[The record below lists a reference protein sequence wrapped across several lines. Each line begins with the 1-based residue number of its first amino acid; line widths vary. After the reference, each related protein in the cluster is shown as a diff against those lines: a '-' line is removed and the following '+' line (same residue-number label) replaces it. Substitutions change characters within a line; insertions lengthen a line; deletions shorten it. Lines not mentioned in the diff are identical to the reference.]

1 MRPKQIFPGV
11 YSVGRDIAT
20 ENSTPGFRVYDERLL
35 KSKGGEYRLWDP
47 HRSKLAAG
55 ILKGLKRF
63 PFSPDSNVL
72 YLGASSGTTAS
83 HLADICPNGLI
94 YCVEFSKRMMQDLL
108 QVTMRKSN
116 MVPVLADANL
126 PANYLHQI
134 ARVDILYQDVAQK
147 NQAEILLK
155 NSELFRPK
163 FAMLSI
169 KSRSINAVESPKK
182 VFKREIEELK
192 NDFSVLEEIDL
203 MPYDKDHI
211 LVNLERK
218 TKGI

>member
-1 MRPKQIFPGV
+1 MRLKKIFPGV
-11 YSVGRDIAT
+11 YGVGRDIAT

-35 KSKGGEYRLWDP
+35 RLKGNEYRLWDP
-47 HRSKLAAG
+47 RRSKLAAG
-55 ILKGLKRF
+55 ILNGLKRF
-63 PFSPDSNVL
+63 PFNPNSSIL

-83 HLADICPNGLI
+83 HLADICPNGWI

-108 QVTMRKSN
+108 QVTMKKRN

-126 PANYLHQI
+126 PAKYLHQI
-134 ARVDILYQDVAQK
+134 ARIDIIYQDVAQP

-155 NSELFRPK
+155 NSELFSPR

-169 KSRSINAVESPKK
+169 KSRSINAIESPKK
-182 VFKREIEELK
+182 VFKREIEKLK
-192 NDFSVLEEIDL
+192 DYFSVLEKIDL
-203 MPYDKDHI
+203 RPYDRDHV

-218 TKGI
+218 